1 MGSAALLGTLLF
13 VASLI
18 TWAAYVF
25 RVRTNRSR
33 MLLHVKKLLA
43 SDEQVQ
49 ARTILDGL
57 VETGQQ
63 PSSPEELAAA
73 STVFR
78 TFSVLGQKAN
88 VGIVSVADLDR
99 PWSAVVT
106 RYWAHFAPWVE
117 QKRATHRGFY
127 EHFEW
132 LHGQFQRRQAQRD
145 SRRKHAPGPA
155 KSASANLS

>member
-1 MGSAALLGTLLF
+1 MGSAAVLGTLLF

-18 TWAAYVF
+18 FGAAYVF
-25 RVRTNRSR
+25 RARTNRSR
-33 MLLHVKKLLA
+33 MMVQVKRLLA

-49 ARTILDGL
+49 ARLILDGL
-57 VETGQQ
+57 TQNEQQ
-63 PSSPEELAAA
+63 PSTQDELAAA

-99 PWSAVVT
+99 QWADHVT
-106 RYWAHFAPWVE
+106 RYWQHFAPWVE
-117 QKRATHRGFY
+117 QKRATNRAYY

-132 LHGQFQRRQAQRD
+132 LYGQIERRKAQRK
-145 SRRKHAPGPA
+145 SGRKSALKA
-155 KSASANLS
+155 VKSASA